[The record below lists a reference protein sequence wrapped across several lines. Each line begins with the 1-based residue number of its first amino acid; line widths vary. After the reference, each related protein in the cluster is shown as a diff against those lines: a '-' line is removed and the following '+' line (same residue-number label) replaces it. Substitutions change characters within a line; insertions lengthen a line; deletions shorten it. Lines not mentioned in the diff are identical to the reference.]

1 MGEAIIK
8 LSGTSAS
15 AKLHAKTPHYEI
27 ISDEPVS
34 LGGNGE
40 APNPMEYLLMAY
52 AGCLN
57 ALSRYYIDLKGLEV
71 REIYVEIHGKFNTDK
86 LKLRETTKRAGFE
99 YINISLEFDTDE
111 PAEKIEEI
119 IQMVK
124 EGCPMHDNITNP
136 TPTMVEYKLK
146 CVKN

>member
-1 MGEAIIK
+1 MGEATIK
-8 LSGTSAS
+8 LAGKSIDT
-15 AKLHAKTPHYEI
+15 KLNAEAHHYQI

-34 LGGNGE
+34 LGGKGE

-71 REIYVEIHGKFNTDK
+71 REMFLEVHGKFNTDK

-99 YINISLEFDTDE
+99 YINVSIKFDTDE
-111 PAEKIEEI
+111 PIEKIEEI
-119 IQMVK
+119 VKMVK

-136 TPTMVEYKLK
+136 TPTIIDYKIK
-146 CVKN
+146 DMGE